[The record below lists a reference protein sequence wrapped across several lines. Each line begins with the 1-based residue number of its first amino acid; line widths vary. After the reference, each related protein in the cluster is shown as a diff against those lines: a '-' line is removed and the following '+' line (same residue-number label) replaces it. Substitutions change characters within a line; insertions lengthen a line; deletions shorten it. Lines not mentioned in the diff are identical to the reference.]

1 MLEIPNPHFLIIK
14 NAFALQ
20 QDMIIVNIS
29 RKKLNSQTPRWR
41 AACLINYEIHAT
53 LGSHI
58 HATTFSRFTWTT
70 LLLFQYD
77 NKTGSTGVKKKEI
90 GFILAEKFLWKDGD
104 VDVVPHGN
112 RILLRPWF
120 VLVIDHD
127 PSVALIHYGSTPRSQ
142 CDPYSS
148 Q

>member
-1 MLEIPNPHFLIIK
+1 MLLLCNRTWLLLTFREKNWILKHQDEGLLVWLIVRSMPPLDPTSMPPHFHVLLK
-14 NAFALQ
+14 PLFCCSN
-20 QDMIIVNIS
+20 MIT
-29 RKKLNSQTPRWR
+29 KQ
-41 AACLINYEIHAT
+41 
-53 LGSHI
+53 
-58 HATTFSRFTWTT
+58 
-70 LLLFQYD
+70 
-77 NKTGSTGVKKKEI
+77 GVLVWKKKEI